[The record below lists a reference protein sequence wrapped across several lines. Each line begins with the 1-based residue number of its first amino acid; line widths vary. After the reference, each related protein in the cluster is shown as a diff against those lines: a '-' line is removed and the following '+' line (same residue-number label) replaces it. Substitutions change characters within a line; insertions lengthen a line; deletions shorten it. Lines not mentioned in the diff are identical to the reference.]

1 LLPRNEEEYEKGKII
16 YRNIYRKAIELGGT
30 VSAEHGIGKI
40 KTAYLLDMYGEKIMR
55 EMAKIKKQLDPNLI
69 LGYGNIFKEEFLK

>member
-1 LLPRNEEEYEKGKII
+1 MLPRNESEYEKGKII
-16 YRNIYRKAIELGGT
+16 YKGIYTKAIELGGT

-40 KTAYLLDMYGEKIMR
+40 KTDYLLEMYGEKVLR

-69 LGYGNIFKEEFLK
+69 LGYGNIFKESFLK